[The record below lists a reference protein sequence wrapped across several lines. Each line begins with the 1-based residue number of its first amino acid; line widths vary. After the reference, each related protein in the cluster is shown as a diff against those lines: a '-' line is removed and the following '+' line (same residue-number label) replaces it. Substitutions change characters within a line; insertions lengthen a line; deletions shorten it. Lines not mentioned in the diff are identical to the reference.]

1 MTKITEEI
9 RQILLA
15 GGTVTAK
22 SPRHKSKRVIVDAF
36 AVKDGE
42 DAGKPYTDLKV
53 RTDEQPQTGGPGP
66 SPPEAPTRPAVPS
79 NIRAPTPSK
88 EEAEEE
94 ARAEMHLEGFAN
106 KRELIHW
113 AKETYGLKLS
123 DRDTREALES
133 ELVEYYVARRT
144 E

>member
-1 MTKITEEI
+1 MSKVTEEI
-9 RQILLA
+9 RLILLA

-22 SPRHKSKRVIVDAF
+22 SPRHKGHRVIVDAF
-36 AVKDGE
+36 AIKDGE
-42 DAGKPYTDLKV
+42 GAGKPYTELEL
-53 RTDEQPQTGGPGP
+53 RTDLQPQTGGPGP
-66 SPPEAPTRPAVPS
+66 SPPEPPTKPAVPS
-79 NIRAPTPSK
+79 SIRALTPTK